1 MENYMPNI
9 KKYLLY
15 FFIVLVSLFLIEEL
29 QAVPLLP
36 HIVYGKVKKDGAN
49 VLSGTTVSALING
62 KIYKSTQTL
71 IDGGESCYSIDIPGD
86 DTDTPEKEGGV
97 NGDTVQFR
105 VGSDLASQTLTFA
118 SGAKTQLDINITTQY
133 TLTISINPYN
143 GGTVTKSPNKST
155 FNSGEVVTLT
165 AVANSGYQFSSW
177 SGDATGSNPTITIT
191 MNGNKSVT
199 ANFIK
204 INQTQYSLYVSANP
218 SNAGYVSITPYK
230 SLYDLGDRVTLQA
243 VPYNGYSFSN
253 WSGNASGS
261 TNPIT
266 ITIDG
271 NKNIVANF
279 NSSTNET
286 VTPPQILSGPIKG
299 LINVSYIFT
308 TGGSSCSLGNQVQ
321 YMFDW
326 GDGRNSGWLPTGK
339 LDASNA
345 WSSPGTYAVKA
356 RARCASNPS
365 IVSQWSIPLNVTIEN
380 PKNLSMIGQIEN
392 PSDGD
397 TVFGIT
403 TIHGWAID
411 GKGIKKVELFVDD
424 QYVCDI
430 PYGSSR
436 KDVQNVYPN
445 YPSSENSGFGMIFNY
460 SLLSEGL
467 HTIKVKL
474 HNLNGETKDLVANV
488 LVQKF
493 HGEFVSEINPNEKWF
508 YNVSVIVD
516 GVIKKYDVLIQ
527 WSNETQSFAIKRVV
541 PKQ

>member
-1 MENYMPNI
+1 MINI
-9 KKYLLY
+9 KKYLPFLIVA
-15 FFIVLVSLFLIEEL
+15 FIFLFLTGEL
-29 QAVPLLP
+29 MAVPLFP
-36 HIVYGKVKKDGAN
+36 HFVYGKVKKDGAN
-49 VLSGTTVSALING
+49 VPSGTTLSALING
-62 KIYKSTQTL
+62 KIYRSTQTFSN
-71 IDGGESCYSIDIPGD
+71 GGESCYAIDIPGD

-97 NGDTVQFR
+97 NGDKVQFM
-105 VGSDLASQTLTFA
+105 VGSDLASQSIIFS
-118 SGAKTQLDINITTQY
+118 SGATTQIDINITTQY
-133 TLTISINPYN
+133 TLTINPNPSN
-143 GGTVTKSPNKST
+143 GGTVSKSPNKT
-155 FNSGEVVTLT
+155 TYNSGESVTLT

-177 SGDATGSNPTITIT
+177 SNDASGSNPIVTIT
-191 MNGNKSVT
+191 MDGNKSVT
-199 ANFIK
+199 ANFTK
-204 INQTQYSLYVSANP
+204 INQTQYSLYVSASP

-230 SLYDLGDRVTLQA
+230 SIYDLGDQVTLQA
-243 VPYNGYSFSN
+243 VPYNGYSFNN
-253 WSGNASGS
+253 WSGDASGS

-266 ITIDG
+266 INVNG

-279 NSSTNET
+279 NSLTNET
-286 VTPPQILSGPIKG
+286 VTTPQILSGPIKG

-308 TGGSSCSLGNQVQ
+308 TGGSSCSLGHQVQ

-326 GDGRNSGWLPTGK
+326 GDGRNSGWLATGK

-345 WSSPGTYAVKA
+345 WTSPGTYAVKV
-356 RARCASNPS
+356 RARCVSNPS
-365 IVSQWSIPLNVTIEN
+365 IVSQWSNPLNIAIEN

-411 GKGIKKVELFVDD
+411 GKGIKKVELFIDD
-424 QYVCDI
+424 QYICDL

-436 KDVQNVYPN
+436 KDVQSAYPN
-445 YPSSENSGFGMIFNY
+445 YPLSENSGFGTIFNY

-467 HTIKVKL
+467 HTIKVRL
-474 HNLNGETKDLVANV
+474 HNLDGQTKDLVANI
-488 LVQKF
+488 LVQRF

-527 WSNETQSFAIKRVV
+527 WSKETQNFAIKRVV
-541 PKQ
+541 PK